1 MHTPIFISIAK
12 TLHFSTVDFASKF
25 LFFKGPKANPT
36 CTQYILGMVTDIDI
50 SHHKNEQTAKIF
62 IHEKPENNIG
72 QQTHLVG
79 NLS

>member
-1 MHTPIFISIAK
+1 
-12 TLHFSTVDFASKF
+12 
-25 LFFKGPKANPT
+25 
-36 CTQYILGMVTDIDI
+36 MVTDIDI

-62 IHEKPENNIG
+62 IHEKTENNIG